1 MADNGLAEKNGVG
14 EGSKSGPASDFG
26 SVQQPQLSII
36 RAVRRWP
43 KVSLWVFL
51 QCASI
56 ILVGFDISIVSN
68 VASLPQFQHDFG
80 QPFGDTRIIPALW
93 IGLWNGIMPVGSI
106 AGAFSA
112 GVAQDFMGRR
122 LTLAFA
128 SALSAVCV
136 AVAFVSDLPA
146 DMDTRR
152 GVFLLAKTAHGFANG
167 ALICAVE
174 TWTSEVLP
182 SALRG
187 PGVALYPIFTLVGQ
201 LVGSLVV
208 QGLLNLPGA
217 TSYRA
222 AFATQWP
229 FTALSLTV
237 ALLAPES
244 PAWLVRVGRLD
255 AARASHARLDS
266 SPTEAERDAAFE
278 EIRGIVRTEREQAGQ
293 RDVAY
298 SECFRG
304 VDTRRTLVTVFARCL
319 PNLFGLPLFATASY
333 FLQMIGVEARVSLLF
348 MLAGVLVGLFSNL
361 ISLPLL
367 ARFNRRTLLIPSLAA
382 CSALWTSIGIAGCFM
397 ETGNATV
404 VRWFVSVAMMGTM
417 ASVSV
422 GAWPA
427 AHVVNCETSSLRLRA
442 RAQGLAGMA
451 TQLLA
456 GVFSIAL
463 PYIYSPDQGSSGPKV
478 GFLFAGFSA
487 LAVVGTWLYV
497 PEMKDRDQLEIDIM
511 FEQRLPARAF
521 RGWKGDPGS
530 VVASAVPSGEGR
542 TV

>member
-1 MADNGLAEKNGVG
+1 MAENGLTEKNSAG
-14 EGSKSGPASDFG
+14 EGSESGPTSDVD
-26 SVQQPQLSII
+26 SVQPPQLSLIQ
-36 RAVRRWP
+36 AVRRWH

-68 VASLPQFQHDFG
+68 AASLPQFQHDFG
-80 QPFGDTRIIPALW
+80 QPFGNAHIIPALW

-106 AGAFSA
+106 AGALSA
-112 GVAQDFMGRR
+112 GVVQDIMGRR

-136 AVAFVSDLPA
+136 AIAFVSDLPA
-146 DMDTRR
+146 AMDTRR

-201 LVGSLVV
+201 LVGSVVV

-229 FTALSLTV
+229 FTALSLAV

-255 AARASHARLDS
+255 AARASHTRLDS

-278 EIRGIVRTEREQAGQ
+278 ELRGIARIEREQAGQ

-298 SECFRG
+298 AECFRG

-319 PNLFGLPLFATASY
+319 PNFFGLPLFATASY

-367 ARFNRRTLLIPSLAA
+367 TRFNRRSLLVPSLAV
-382 CSALWTSIGIAGCFM
+382 CTVVWTSIGIAGCFM
-397 ETGNATV
+397 ATGNATV
-404 VRWFVSVAMMGTM
+404 VRWFVSVAMMGAM
-417 ASVSV
+417 ASVSI

-442 RAQGLAGMA
+442 RTQGLAGMA

-456 GVFSIAL
+456 GVLNIAL
-463 PYIYSPDQGSSGPKV
+463 PYIYSPDQGNSGPKV

-487 LAVVGTWLYV
+487 LAVVSTWLYV
-497 PEMKDRDQLEIDIM
+497 PEMKNRDPLEIDLM

-521 RGWKGDPGS
+521 KGWKGDHHSMATS
-530 VVASAVPSGEGR
+530 VVP
-542 TV
+542 